1 MVKNQ
6 PSNAVDEGLIPGL
19 GTKIPHAVEER
30 SSCAT
35 TTEPIGH
42 NLRVCV
48 LRGKILHDATKILL
62 AVTKTRCC

>member
-19 GTKIPHAVEER
+19 GTKIPHAVGAL

-35 TTEPIGH
+35 TTEPIDH
-42 NLRVCV
+42 N
-48 LRGKILHDATKILL
+48 
-62 AVTKTRCC
+62 